1 MTTGEM
7 LTKITASRTYIQ
19 ISVQV
24 LTDHLNK
31 DSQVSSF

>member
-7 LTKITASRTYIQ
+7 LTKITASRMYIQ
-19 ISVQV
+19 ISVEV

-31 DSQVSSF
+31 DS